1 MMNRKTIWLLCAV
14 LLIAG
19 CGSLKPAKFNEGAR
33 QEAETAEN
41 EAVAAYKKA
50 VESISLENRYGVEM
64 ATTMGEWKTNK
75 AKFAAAAED
84 YDTARVKFALA
95 STKMREAM
103 NGQASFDNKEAGSL
117 GRSSEAFKLWSEMAE
132 FERKTCQDWSEAKD
146 PKAIQDNL
154 DMAIKA
160 RKKMNDEVM
169 SMMRAGS
176 SI

>member
-1 MMNRKTIWLLCAV
+1 MRLICLLCAV

-19 CGSLKPAKFNEGAR
+19 CGSSRSVKINEVAR

-50 VESISLENRYGVEM
+50 LESISLENRYGVEM
-64 ATTMGEWKTNK
+64 ATTMGDWKTSK
-75 AKFAAAAED
+75 AKFAAAARD
-84 YDTARVKFALA
+84 YETARDKFALA

-103 NGQASFDNKEAGSL
+103 NGQASFDNKRVGYL
-117 GRSSEAFKLWSEMAE
+117 GRTSTAFKLWSEMAE
-132 FERKTCQDWSEAKD
+132 FERKTCQDWSEAKG

-154 DMAIKA
+154 DVALKA
-160 RKKMNDEVM
+160 RKKMNDEVT
-169 SMMRAGS
+169 SMIRSAR

>member
-1 MMNRKTIWLLCAV
+1 MNRKTIWLLCAV

-19 CGSLKPAKFNEGAR
+19 CGSSQSAKINEAAR
-33 QEAETAEN
+33 KEAQTAEN
-41 EAVAAYKKA
+41 EAVKAYTRA
-50 VESISLENRYGVEM
+50 VESVSLENRYGVEM
-64 ATTMGEWKTNK
+64 AATMGDWKTNK

-154 DMAIKA
+154 DVAVKA

-169 SMMRAGS
+169 SMIRAAS